1 MPSQKQ
7 QQDRQH
13 CVFGPVPSRR
23 LGLSLGIDLV
33 PFKTCTFDC
42 IYCQLGRTTNKT
54 LQRKEYVP
62 VDEILGDL
70 ERNLKNIPRPDFITL
85 SGSGEPTLHS
95 GLRDIIIGIRTITT
109 LPVAVLTNGSLFND
123 KDVREACSL
132 ADVVLPSLDAGDEDT
147 FNKINRPAEGLTLHS
162 LIDGLTDFWLDFGG
176 RIWLEVFL
184 VPSVTDNEDSVKKIA
199 RLTELFRPHWI
210 HLNTA
215 VRPSTEESV
224 KPVSD
229 ADMKRFARFF
239 KPEAQCVFSSTA
251 NHVTPGAPIEKLHE
265 TLKRRPCTLMDMAGI
280 LNVPPV
286 EITKYIEEMMS
297 EGKLDVIRHGE
308 NIYFSSRTTMN
319 TDEAKE

>member
-13 CVFGPVPSRR
+13 YVFGPVLSRR

-70 ERNLKNIPRPDFITL
+70 ERYLKNIPRPDFITL

-239 KPEAQCVFSSTA
+239 KPEAQCVFSSKA
-251 NHVTPGAPIEKLHE
+251 NHVTPGVPIEKLHE
-265 TLKRRPCTLMDMAGI
+265 TLKRRPCTLTDMAGI

-308 NIYFSSRTTMN
+308 NTYFSTRTTMN